1 MFARLPKTGAV
12 VVTTRTRTETLSEMV
27 ERMNGR
33 EKGAFMREVE
43 GWGNEE
49 AKAKGRDLWIGVVE
63 RCLKGQ

>member
-1 MFARLPKTGAV
+1 MA
-12 VVTTRTRTETLSEMV
+12 

-33 EKGAFMREVE
+33 EKDAFMMEVE

-63 RCLKGQ
+63 RCLKGR